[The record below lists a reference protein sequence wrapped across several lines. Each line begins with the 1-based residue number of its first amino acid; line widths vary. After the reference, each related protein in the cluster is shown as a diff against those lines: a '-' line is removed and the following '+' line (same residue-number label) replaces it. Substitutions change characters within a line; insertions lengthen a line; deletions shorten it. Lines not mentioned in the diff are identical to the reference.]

1 MEQGGWGFPGPPAS
15 PAAPVPPA
23 RPDWRVRLALGVGGL
38 VVGLVLAGLGVAVA
52 QSSGSTPGGGTTPGV
67 TVPGL
72 PIPSI
77 TTPGSGATPSAPAPG
92 SPAPSPAPTT
102 PAPGEKAPGFGGF
115 GFGFGKHG
123 FGEHGFGEHFGKG
136 FGFGFGKGAIHGE
149 FTTPAP
155 GGGYQTVAT
164 QIGTVTAVS
173 QSSITVKSDD
183 GFSRTYK
190 VDENTLVNAGR
201 DGIGS
206 VKSGDTVRLTAIG
219 AGSDAKAANITDST
233 NVQKSFDK
241 WWPGR
246 R

>member
-1 MEQGGWGFPGPPAS
+1 MEQGGWGFPGPSAPPGPAS
-15 PAAPVPPA
+15 PVPPA
-23 RPDWRVRLALGVGGL
+23 RPDWRVRLFVGLGGFA
-38 VVGLVLAGLGVAVA
+38 VGLVLAGLGVAVA
-52 QSSGSTPGGGTTPGV
+52 QSTGTTPGSGATPGV
-67 TVPGL
+67 TVPSL

-77 TTPGSGATPSAPAPG
+77 TTPGSGA
-92 SPAPSPAPTT
+92 APTT
-102 PAPGEKAPGFGGF
+102 PASPAPAAPAPTPPSPGEKGPGFGGF
-115 GFGFGKHG
+115 GGFGR
-123 FGEHGFGEHFGKG
+123 HGFGEHFGKG
-136 FGFGFGKGAIHGE
+136 FGHGFGKGAIHGE
-149 FTTPAP
+149 FTMPAP
-155 GGGYQTVAT
+155 AGGYQTVAT

-206 VKSGDTVRLTAIG
+206 VKNGDTVRLTAVG
-219 AGSDAKAANITDST
+219 AGNDAKATNIIDST
-233 NVQKSFDK
+233 NVQKSYDK